1 MSKPAST
8 VNIKVTA
15 AFGMGGKIVMPGKV
29 LHGVP
34 EAQAKNLLERG
45 RVELY
50 TGEES
55 DEDTVPALEDMTL
68 EELRA
73 EAEDYQIEGADKM
86 NKKAV
91 IAAIR
96 DAAEAA

>member
-1 MSKPAST
+1 MSKPATTLS
-8 VNIKVTA
+8 IKATA
-15 AFGMGGKIVMPGKV
+15 AFGVGGQIIMPGKV

-45 RVELY
+45 RAELH
-50 TGEES
+50 TS
-55 DEDTVPALEDMTL
+55 DADDEDTAPALEDMTL
-68 EELRA
+68 EELRT
-73 EAEDYQIEGADKM
+73 EAKDYQIEGADKM

-96 DAAEAA
+96 EAEEAA

>member
-1 MSKPAST
+1 MSKPAKTLS
-8 VNIKVTA
+8 IKVTA
-15 AFGMGGKIVMPGKV
+15 AFGMGGKILMPGKV
-29 LHGVP
+29 LHEVP

-55 DEDTVPALEDMTL
+55 DEDTAPALEDMTL

-96 DAAEAA
+96 EAEEAA